1 MPRYDSQ
8 EWKASM
14 KLKYDFNNMLEGK
27 VDVESQHPSFQKK
40 VGAIT
45 QDEITKML
53 PTLEKA
59 CQSIARKWGKP
70 SKMMAWTK
78 LPYNQK
84 TVVKD
89 ILATAQNIRKNFEY
103 LVVFG
108 IGGSA
113 LGPIAV
119 QQALNHLRYNE
130 LPAGKRNAPK
140 LYVED
145 NVDPERMAAL
155 LDVVELDK
163 TCFIIITKS
172 GNTSE
177 TMSQTLITFD
187 LLKKTLGEAAIKKQV
202 IAVTDKAK
210 GNLAKIAADYGLKKF
225 VVPDG
230 VGGRFSE
237 MCPVGLLPAAACGID
252 IEELL
257 SGAAYMDELC
267 REEDLT
273 KNLGYMSG
281 LIAYLSMKKGKNI
294 QVMIPYSDALKYMAD
309 WFAQLWAE
317 SLGKKYSF
325 RKKAVH
331 VGQTPV
337 KALGVTDQHSQ
348 VQLYAE
354 GPFDKVITFLGVEK
368 YHTTFAIPDGFEDM
382 PSVSFLSGHTLNEL
396 IKSEQYATEMSLTHA
411 GKLNQTITL
420 PELNAFTLGELMF
433 FLEIQTTVC
442 GELLGI
448 DAFNQPG
455 VEEGKINTYA
465 LLGRPGF
472 EDVKKTL
479 DAQQKKEARYI
490 L

>member
-1 MPRYDSQ
+1 
-8 EWKASM
+8 M

-27 VDVESQHPSFQKK
+27 VDVASQHPSFQKK

-45 QDEITKML
+45 RED
-53 PTLEKA
+53 LEKA
-59 CQSIARKWGKP
+59 MPALEKARRSIARKWGRP
-70 SKMMAWTK
+70 SKMMAWAK

-89 ILATAQNIRKNFEY
+89 ILAAAQSIRRNFTH

-130 LPAGKRNAPK
+130 LPDDKRGGPK

-172 GNTSE
+172 GGTSE
-177 TMSQTLITFD
+177 TMAQTLIAFD
-187 LLKKTLGEAAIKKQV
+187 LLKRTLGEGAIARQV

-210 GNLAKIAADYGLKKF
+210 GNLAKIAAEYGLKKF

-237 MCPVGLLPAAACGID
+237 LCPVGLLPAAVCGID

-257 SGAAYMDELC
+257 AGAAYMDELC

-273 KNLGYMSG
+273 KNLGYMAG
-281 LIAYLSMKKGKNI
+281 LISYLSMKKGKNI
-294 QVMIPYSDALKYMAD
+294 QVFIPYSDALKYMSD

-317 SLGKKYSF
+317 SLGKKYSL
-325 RKKAVH
+325 RGKVVH
-331 VGQTPV
+331 TGQTPV

-354 GPFDKVITFLGVEK
+354 GPFDKVITFLGVGD
-368 YHTTFAIPDGFEDM
+368 YRTTYAIPGGFDDM

-396 IKSEQYATEMSLTHA
+396 IQSEQYATEMSLTHA

-420 PELNAFTLGELMF
+420 PEVNAFTLGQLMF
-433 FLEIQTTVC
+433 FQQVQTTVC

-448 DAFNQPG
+448 DAFDQPG

-472 EDVKKTL
+472 EEEKKAL
-479 DAQQKKEARYI
+479 DAQQKKEAQYI